1 MDKITYKFFCLL
13 IIFFITSPTS
23 ADARSYG
30 YDSLLNVTEFTFE
43 SSIRSGNRT
52 IVYHGI
58 SQYRGENIL
67 REASQM
73 ISLLPEFY
81 PNLDKQCKFTDLHIY
96 QIDHDTLN
104 NREVMSFL
112 PWHLWGNLNIKGAY
126 DSISSPR
133 GTAAIFITSRDSG
146 SRETRLVSHE
156 ITHYWQDTMC
166 KKVNETQAYDFEV
179 FYRERT
185 R

>member
-1 MDKITYKFFCLL
+1 MYKLFILL
-13 IIFFITSPTS
+13 IMFFIASPS
-23 ADARSYG
+23 GADARSYG
-30 YDSLLNVTEFTFE
+30 YDSLFNTAEFTFE
-43 SSIRSGNRT
+43 SSIHSGNRT
-52 IVYHGI
+52 VVYHGT
-58 SQYRGENIL
+58 SQHRGEKIL
-67 REASQM
+67 REASKM

-81 PNLDKQCKFTDLHIY
+81 PGLDTQCKFTALHIY
-96 QIDHDTLN
+96 QIDHSTLN

-112 PWHLWGNLNIKGAY
+112 PWSQWGNLNIKGAY
-126 DSISSPR
+126 DSISAPR

-146 SRETRLVSHE
+146 SHETRLVSHE

-166 KKVNETQAYDFEV
+166 LRVNEGKAYDFEV